1 MYKIKCDIASNTA
14 GSEYETPWLLVSVL
28 IVSYF
33 IIDNWC
39 RCGELDS
46 ALVACQGVQ
55 DALANL
61 ENWLNSTDKELAN
74 IMKPA
79 SLIRERLDE
88 QIRQTI
94 SQRNHIKLYY
104 IITGTLHNNWN
115 KTSVLP

>member
-1 MYKIKCDIASNTA
+1 MLEKVKLCDIASNTA
-14 GSEYETPWLLVSVL
+14 ESEFKTLWLLVSVL
-28 IVSYF
+28 MV
-33 IIDNWC
+33 DNWC

-94 SQRNHIKLYY
+94 SQRNHVKIYY
-104 IITGTLHNNWN
+104 IITGI
-115 KTSVLP
+115 K

>member
-1 MYKIKCDIASNTA
+1 MFKIKCDIASNTA
-14 GSEYETPWLLVSVL
+14 ESESETLSLLVSVL
-28 IVSYF
+28 MV
-33 IIDNWC
+33 DNWC

-88 QIRQTI
+88 QIRQII
-94 SQRNHIKLYY
+94 SQ
-104 IITGTLHNNWN
+104 
-115 KTSVLP
+115 

>member
-1 MYKIKCDIASNTA
+1 MAICLS
-14 GSEYETPWLLVSVL
+14 
-28 IVSYF
+28 F
-33 IIDNWC
+33 ILTVWC

-88 QIRQTI
+88 QIR
-94 SQRNHIKLYY
+94 NVDHIE
-104 IITGTLHNNWN
+104 IVNNI
-115 KTSVLP
+115 K

>member
-1 MYKIKCDIASNTA
+1 MLMDPIMFPSCQYITVFD
-14 GSEYETPWLLVSVL
+14 G
-28 IVSYF
+28 
-33 IIDNWC
+33 C

-88 QIRQTI
+88 QIREII
-94 SQRNHIKLYY
+94 S
-104 IITGTLHNNWN
+104 
-115 KTSVLP
+115 

>member
-1 MYKIKCDIASNTA
+1 MGTVQFKFIVNTIL
-14 GSEYETPWLLVSVL
+14 YEARSPWNLTSGT
-28 IVSYF
+28 YDCF
-33 IIDNWC
+33 DRGARCC

-79 SLIRERLDE
+79 SLMRERLDE
-88 QIRQTI
+88 QIREVEQ
-94 SQRNHIKLYY
+94 SERE
-104 IITGTLHNNWN
+104 
-115 KTSVLP
+115 